1 MKIPRPSGLRPH
13 MLPGKIR
20 KFVLAI
26 RRVTGKLHPRIPI
39 GIIRGMTT
47 VVQTASLVFALGTW
61 LVETSLTSRSME
73 REGKGRGGNQVK
85 LTLNNIGGHRRR
97 HRDTNAEGRWFINI
111 D

>member
-1 MKIPRPSGLRPH
+1 

-26 RRVTGKLHPRIPI
+26 RRIAGKLHPHIPI

-73 REGKGRGGNQVK
+73 REGKGRGGGEIKSNSPSIILAGTGADTGTPTRK
-85 LTLNNIGGHRRR
+85 GGGSLTSTKSLSVGG
-97 HRDTNAEGRWFINI
+97 G
-111 D
+111 